1 MKDVET
7 AVAEHYGNAGLLDRI
22 IAALQAG
29 GIDLQQLTPDDLAPV
44 DEFHTGGRKAT
55 RHAVAKLLP
64 KSDQHVLDV
73 GCGIG
78 GAARFMAAETGCR
91 VTGIDLTPDYI
102 ATAKALTQHTGQS
115 DEVQFETA
123 SALAMPFADAAFDGV
138 LTIHMAM
145 NIHKRAALYAEIAR
159 VMKPGA
165 RLCIYDMMKKN
176 DEPIAFPVPWADGPE
191 TSHLTTPDDMRALLS
206 AAGFEVVEVEDRSDI
221 ARDFFRQR
229 LNAPS
234 AAPPALGIHIVL
246 GQSARQKFE
255 NTLANIEAGRLGP
268 VQIIARRKA

>member
-123 SALAMPFADAAFDGV
+123 SASPCLLPMPP
-138 LTIHMAM
+138 LMA
-145 NIHKRAALYAEIAR
+145 
-159 VMKPGA
+159 
-165 RLCIYDMMKKN
+165 C
-176 DEPIAFPVPWADGPE
+176 
-191 TSHLTTPDDMRALLS
+191 
-206 AAGFEVVEVEDRSDI
+206 
-221 ARDFFRQR
+221 
-229 LNAPS
+229 
-234 AAPPALGIHIVL
+234 
-246 GQSARQKFE
+246 
-255 NTLANIEAGRLGP
+255 
-268 VQIIARRKA
+268 